1 MTSTLSLQYRPATA
15 ADIGQCIIL
24 RGLTR
29 ENAVSATRLAE
40 LGITEASWGGQVAAG
55 DLPGHICMAG
65 SQMAGFCFG
74 DSGSGEVVVLALL
87 PEFEGHGIGQ
97 LLLQRTMSTLQE
109 HGHTRL
115 FLGCSDNPQHRS
127 HGFYRHLG
135 WQPTGKRDAL
145 GDEELEY
152 VFPVTGG
159 VAL

>member
-65 SQMAGFCFG
+65 SQMAGYCFG

-87 PEFEGHGIGQ
+87 PAFEGQGIGQ
-97 LLLQRTMSTLQE
+97 ALLRQVMALLRE
-109 HGHTRL
+109 RGHQRL
-115 FLGCSDNPQHRS
+115 FLACSADPQVRS
-127 HGFYRHLG
+127 YGFYRHLG
-135 WQPTGKRDAL
+135 WRGTGEVDDH
-145 GDEELEY
+145 GDEELEWQ
-152 VFPVTGG
+152 
-159 VAL
+159 ADA